1 MQVWSSV
8 RSGTRAV
15 GLLSCVLTLAQNEI
29 GLIFTD
35 IIIFIL
41 ENPTST
47 ILQRWL
53 VIQVLERIFKSPQTL
68 VDIFLNYDSD
78 LKGANI
84 FEKLVNDISAIA
96 KASFPLEN
104 SPAPTQE
111 VRICVCDQVCCVHR
125 TALS

>member
-1 MQVWSSV
+1 M
-8 RSGTRAV
+8 
-15 GLLSCVLTLAQNEI
+15 
-29 GLIFTD
+29 
-35 IIIFIL
+35 
-41 ENPTST
+41 
-47 ILQRWL
+47 
-53 VIQVLERIFKSPQTL
+53 IQVLERIFKSPQTL

-111 VRICVCDQVCCVHR
+111 VRPLTLVCVCACVCVSAPEVQC
-125 TALS
+125 T